1 MDPLRLLTWL
11 TPKIGVQVKRIGE
24 KKAFLVCGVLA
35 LLGLI
40 FLANSNQPF
49 YFGLGWAGYQIAVM
63 GLCLSIDA
71 VFSFS
76 ITEKQEDSFS
86 PLVGQLSGLYSC
98 SINLGSTISSLFSG
112 LLLERCGDLM
122 PFLVTAVLLVLTVL
136 AFWMAVGREAAIN
149 KG

>member
-1 MDPLRLLTWL
+1 MDPLRLLTCL

-76 ITEKQEDSFS
+76 IKKQEDSFS

-98 SINLGSTISSLFSG
+98 SINLGITISSLFSG